1 MDPEADQDPAIFI
14 IDLQDDKKKLI
25 FLKPFFLHITNFLM
39 ENLHHFRNIKCQT
52 EYTKQ

>member
-25 FLKPFFLHITNFLM
+25 FLKPFFSILPTF
-39 ENLHHFRNIKCQT
+39 
-52 EYTKQ
+52 